1 MMGWV
6 NLGDFSRRHE
16 KGSIGIIIFYVR
28 CTIFHEPE
36 PFSQRLQSNILKPY
50 IQNNSDYLAL
60 GFLFSILTTLIIL
73 CLCTLWWNSK
83 VYHSSKVYHEYPRE
97 LILLFLAQM
106 KFKTEYASAQPEQDE
121 KCQYNINYG
130 TTQYTYH
137 TVPTAVSSAIHSP
150 DHKTHNY
157 W

>member
-1 MMGWV
+1 MGWV

-60 GFLFSILTTLIIL
+60 VFIFFIFTTLIIL
-73 CLCTLWWNSK
+73 C
-83 VYHSSKVYHEYPRE
+83 VYPLEKSQNK
-97 LILLFLAQM
+97 LFLWRPQWINLIVFSPNEVQNGIRECPAGTRRKVSIQYQLWNDPVHVPHR
-106 KFKTEYASAQPEQDE
+106 TYCCIVRCPQPW
-121 KCQYNINYG
+121 
-130 TTQYTYH
+130 
-137 TVPTAVSSAIHSP
+137 S
-150 DHKTHNY
+150 
-157 W
+157 